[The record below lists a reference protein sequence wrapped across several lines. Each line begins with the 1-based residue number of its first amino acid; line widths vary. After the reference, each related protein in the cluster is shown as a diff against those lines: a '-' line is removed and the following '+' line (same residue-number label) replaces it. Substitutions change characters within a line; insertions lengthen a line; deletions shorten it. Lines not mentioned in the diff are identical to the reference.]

1 MAIDQ
6 FSVSRQEMRKL
17 LKFYK
22 IAPRAFQKVS
32 AEVLNSMAFGT
43 RVDVLKVINRTMTV
57 RSPGL
62 VRKLNLVE
70 KAKPNQPIDRQAAR
84 AGSID
89 TDRHDAWEAVQEG
102 KPTSTRI
109 SVFTDAGRGGRF
121 SGRAK
126 AGAKFKKGAH
136 TGPQDY
142 GLPEGMSQ
150 DQAVMYMQ
158 KISADS
164 KRRRKSWYLPVRYKK
179 MPAGIYQF
187 FGGKVKRQVFS
198 VSTRQK
204 RKPTLFGAS
213 IRKLNTPQQRFNPD
227 RINWMGKAVNEA
239 VTEDA
244 VRRWWIKNMDI
255 QLERTLNKAGL
266 K

>member
-1 MAIDQ
+1 MADQ
-6 FSVSRQEMRKL
+6 FSVSRKEMRQL
-17 LKFYK
+17 QKFYK
-22 IAPRAFQKVS
+22 TAPKAFQRVS

-70 KAKPNQPIDRQAAR
+70 KAKPNQPINNQSSRV
-84 AGSID
+84 GSID
-89 TDRHDAWEAVQEG
+89 ADRHDGWEAVQAG

-109 SVFTDAGRGGRF
+109 SVFTDTGRGGRF

-126 AGAKFKKGAH
+126 AGAKFKRAAH

-142 GLPEGMSQ
+142 GLPEGMGQ

-164 KRRRKSWYLPVRYKK
+164 KRRRKSWYLPVRYKG

-198 VSTRQK
+198 ISTRQK
-204 RKPTLFGAS
+204 RKPSLFGAS
-213 IRKLNTPQQRFNPD
+213 IRKLSTPQQRFNPD
-227 RINWMGKAVNEA
+227 RINWMDKAVNEA

-244 VRRWWIKNMDI
+244 IRRWWIRNMDI
-255 QLERTLNKAGL
+255 HLERTLKKAGL